1 MSLRL
6 AALQLFSKL
15 SSPAVRKSVLLAQPI
30 WLLILLLSTSSTIAK
45 PWSHE
50 HVNNHKSSFLIGFLS
65 GYMIHELGHVAV
77 ATSKGYS
84 VDLDGP
90 SLVYPDLEKGTSD
103 HLKVSTAG
111 FQAQWLASELALRY
125 RETRSLSK
133 RGDQFNAGLVVS
145 HLAISAAY
153 LTALKNHELGDTAG
167 VSQASGLSR
176 DELALLAAIP
186 AVLDAW
192 RLFGD
197 DPPKWVPVVSA
208 GSKGIGLVAIWTY

>member
-1 MSLRL
+1 MHLSFSARVLYVLFFLFPVLALLPSLPV
-6 AALQLFSKL
+6 AAAPWDHQR
-15 SSPAVRKSVLLAQPI
+15 VKS
-30 WLLILLLSTSSTIAK
+30 
-45 PWSHE
+45 
-50 HVNNHKSSFLIGFLS
+50 HKSSFLLGFLS

-77 ATSKGYS
+77 AKSKGYS
-84 VDLDGP
+84 VELDGP

-103 HLKVSTAG
+103 HLEVATAG

-167 VSQASGLSR
+167 TSQASGLSR

-186 AVLDAW
+186 ALLDAW
-192 RLFGD
+192 RLFGN
-197 DPPKWVPVVSA
+197 DPPKWVPAVSA
-208 GSKGIGLVAIWTY
+208 GSKGVGLVAIWTY